1 MTGAVFQ
8 KVKDNFIQK
17 KYEKF
22 FQNIFFDC
30 MNVEKFSYLGKNNN
44 KIKDVYDNPKL
55 VFKFIEDVSSG
66 EINEFP
72 YLKLISYSDYK
83 DKYHERH
90 ENISQF
96 YGNLTKELYDK
107 YNKKMES
114 YNDSNKEDIFNKLI
128 IQEYN
133 TFYKTL
139 NKCLNTF
146 APEFY
151 EIISYYTERVLP
163 ISTTG

>member
-1 MTGAVFQ
+1 
-8 KVKDNFIQK
+8 
-17 KYEKF
+17 
-22 FQNIFFDC
+22 

-96 YGNLTKELYDK
+96 YGNLTKEL
-107 YNKKMES
+107 
-114 YNDSNKEDIFNKLI
+114 
-128 IQEYN
+128 
-133 TFYKTL
+133 
-139 NKCLNTF
+139 
-146 APEFY
+146 
-151 EIISYYTERVLP
+151 
-163 ISTTG
+163 